1 MSPIIEVSYK
11 DDTKPPLR
19 HLTFRI
25 MTQLRV
31 QNFALISK
39 DNFTVTIMTRI
50 LPVETAIGVTD
61 FLWPFCKNDRKSKSR
76 SQAHYQQ
83 NEKISEKLSSI
94 NRIVVLYVTFRI
106 TWLTWVLEC
115 STLWSYLNQKEAEDI
130 FSSSKVTVTWI
141 IYCEGSYY
149 QFTRGQAS
157 NLCSVKFGTSA

>member
-61 FLWPFCKNDRKSKSR
+61 FL
-76 SQAHYQQ
+76 
-83 NEKISEKLSSI
+83 
-94 NRIVVLYVTFRI
+94 
-106 TWLTWVLEC
+106 
-115 STLWSYLNQKEAEDI
+115 
-130 FSSSKVTVTWI
+130 
-141 IYCEGSYY
+141 
-149 QFTRGQAS
+149 
-157 NLCSVKFGTSA
+157 